1 MADPHGCI
9 FALRFRKDYRQ
20 CAALLDFVQMKV
32 LLFSNFIETFC
43 CSFFIFSYF
52 CKKKRGMKE
61 KVIYLLLII
70 MILTSCAGN
79 RKYDD
84 LMQRADSIMNVN
96 DDSAKV
102 AIRMFDGVKSQLP
115 EFSKAQKMR
124 YELLRHKAMNKAY
137 ISFTSDSKMKEVVD
151 YYDRHGSANERML
164 ANYVLGCVYRDM
176 HEVPLAL
183 EYYNKAAEQA
193 DTTAAD
199 CDYGTLYRVYSQMGF
214 LFSKQYLPYQLLDAF
229 GKAEKYA
236 YLAKDTLNA
245 IINYQNKGDAY
256 DYLGKKDSVVAINLR
271 SANMFKRI
279 GDNYN
284 AAIALGCNYSYYIEK
299 QDSVNAKKAFEA
311 YFSTGYEGNSNY
323 GDAKAFLLCEKG
335 RYYMFVSR
343 LDSAFSCLNQSLKL
357 SKSYSNK
364 AAATKVLAQYYAR
377 VNKPV
382 LAMKYALKSS
392 EYNDSDLLAVRESQ
406 LQQIQAMYNYGRNQ
420 EIARKAELKAER
432 ITMLVYVLIAGGVVI
447 FLLLT
452 YLYLKQLK
460 KKKEKILVTKHLYDD
475 SLLKLR
481 QKQEELELLRTVND
495 RKIADVIKEKEQTIN
510 KLKEDLKD
518 IRDKYSNSS
527 LSDVDILL
535 KESSIYKRI
544 KYLELHPKETMREND
559 WIELE
564 ETIEQLIPSFIPLL
578 KNRLNVMAYR
588 ICLLVKLEIS
598 TSSIAILL
606 GLSSSAI
613 SKYRKVMLEKLCG
626 RSGKPKD
633 FDEYIRQIE

>member
-1 MADPHGCI
+1 
-9 FALRFRKDYRQ
+9 
-20 CAALLDFVQMKV
+20 
-32 LLFSNFIETFC
+32 
-43 CSFFIFSYF
+43 
-52 CKKKRGMKE
+52 MKE
-61 KVIYLLLII
+61 KVIFLLFII
-70 MILTSCAGN
+70 MLLASCAGN

-102 AIRMFDGVKSQLP
+102 AIRMLDGVKSQLP

-183 EYYNKAAEQA
+183 EYYNKATEQA

-256 DYLGKKDSVVAINLR
+256 DYLGRKDSVVAINLR

-335 RYYMFVSR
+335 RYYMFISR
-343 LDSAFSCLNQSLKL
+343 IDSAFSCLNQSLKL

-392 EYNDSDLLAVRESQ
+392 EYNNSDLLAVRESQ

-452 YLYLKQLK
+452 HLYLKQLK

-578 KNRLNVMAYR
+578 KNRLNVIAYR

>member
-1 MADPHGCI
+1 
-9 FALRFRKDYRQ
+9 
-20 CAALLDFVQMKV
+20 
-32 LLFSNFIETFC
+32 
-43 CSFFIFSYF
+43 
-52 CKKKRGMKE
+52 
-61 KVIYLLLII
+61 

-229 GKAEKYA
+229 DKAEKYA

-452 YLYLKQLK
+452 HLYLKQLK

-495 RKIADVIKEKEQTIN
+495 RKIADVIKEKEQMIN
-510 KLKEDLKD
+510 KLEDDLKD

-544 KYLELHPKETMREND
+544 KYLELHPKEIMREND

>member
-1 MADPHGCI
+1 
-9 FALRFRKDYRQ
+9 
-20 CAALLDFVQMKV
+20 
-32 LLFSNFIETFC
+32 
-43 CSFFIFSYF
+43 
-52 CKKKRGMKE
+52 MKE
-61 KVIYLLLII
+61 KVLYLLLII
-70 MILTSCAGN
+70 MLLASCAGN

-102 AIRMFDGVKSQLP
+102 AIRMLDGVESQLP

-137 ISFTSDSKMKEVVD
+137 ISFTSDSIMKEVVD

-214 LFSKQYLPYQLLDAF
+214 LFDKQYLPYQELEAF
-229 GKAEKYA
+229 SKAVRYA

-245 IINYQNKGDAY
+245 IINYQNRGIAY
-256 DYLGKKDSVVAINLR
+256 DYLGNKDSVIAINLH
-271 SANMFKRI
+271 AAEMYKRI
-279 GDNYN
+279 RNN
-284 AAIALGCNYSYYIEK
+284 EAAAIALGCNYSYYIDK
-299 QDSVNAKKAFEA
+299 GDSVNARKAFES
-311 YFSTGYEGNSNY
+311 YTSTGYEGNSNY

-452 YLYLKQLK
+452 HLYLKQLK

-510 KLKEDLKD
+510 KLEDDLKD

-544 KYLELHPKETMREND
+544 KYLELHPKEIMREND

>member
-1 MADPHGCI
+1 M
-9 FALRFRKDYRQ
+9 F
-20 CAALLDFVQMKV
+20 
-32 LLFSNFIETFC
+32 
-43 CSFFIFSYF
+43 
-52 CKKKRGMKE
+52 
-61 KVIYLLLII
+61 LLLII

-84 LMQRADSIMNVN
+84 LMQRADSIMNAD

-102 AIRMFDGVKSQLP
+102 AIRMLDGVKPLLL

-137 ISFTSDSKMKEVVD
+137 ISFTSDSIMKEVVD

-311 YFSTGYEGNSNY
+311 YFSTGYEGNLNY
-323 GDAKAFLLCEKG
+323 EDSKAYVLCQKG
-335 RYYMFVSR
+335 IYYMFTGQ
-343 LDSAFSCLNQSLKL
+343 LDSACYILKQSLKFC
-357 SKSYSNK
+357 KSFSNK
-364 AAATKVLAQYYAR
+364 AATTKALAHYYAK
-377 VNKPV
+377 VNQTS
-382 LAMKYALKSS
+382 LAMKYALQSS

-452 YLYLKQLK
+452 HLYLKQLK

-510 KLKEDLKD
+510 KLEDDLKD
-518 IRDKYSNSS
+518 IREKYSNSS

-544 KYLELHPKETMREND
+544 KYLELHPKEIMREND

>member
-1 MADPHGCI
+1 
-9 FALRFRKDYRQ
+9 
-20 CAALLDFVQMKV
+20 
-32 LLFSNFIETFC
+32 
-43 CSFFIFSYF
+43 
-52 CKKKRGMKE
+52 MKE
-61 KVIYLLLII
+61 KVIFLLLII

-102 AIRMFDGVKSQLP
+102 AIRMLDGVKSQLP
-115 EFSKAQKMR
+115 EYTQAQKMR

-137 ISFTSDSKMKEVVD
+137 ISFTSDSIMKEVVD

-335 RYYMFVSR
+335 TYYMFVSR

-510 KLKEDLKD
+510 KLEDDLKD

-544 KYLELHPKETMREND
+544 KYLELHPKEIMREND

-578 KNRLNVMAYR
+578 KNRLNVIAYR

>member
-1 MADPHGCI
+1 
-9 FALRFRKDYRQ
+9 
-20 CAALLDFVQMKV
+20 
-32 LLFSNFIETFC
+32 
-43 CSFFIFSYF
+43 
-52 CKKKRGMKE
+52 MKE
-61 KVIYLLLII
+61 KVIFLLLII
-70 MILTSCAGN
+70 MLLASCAGN

-102 AIRMFDGVKSQLP
+102 AIRMLDGVKSQLP
-115 EFSKAQKMR
+115 EFSQSQKMR
-124 YELLRHKAMNKAY
+124 YELLRHKAMNKAC
-137 ISFTSDSKMKEVVD
+137 ISFTSDSIMKEVVD

-176 HEVPLAL
+176 HEAPMVL
-183 EYYNKAAEQA
+183 EYYNKATEQA

-214 LFSKQYLPYQLLDAF
+214 LFDKQYLPYQELEAF
-229 GKAEKYA
+229 GKAVRYA
-236 YLAKDTLNA
+236 YLPKDTLNA
-245 IINYQNKGDAY
+245 IINYQNRGIAY
-256 DYLGKKDSVVAINLR
+256 DYLGNKDSVIAINLH
-271 SANMFKRI
+271 AAEMYKRI
-279 GDNYN
+279 RNN
-284 AAIALGCNYSYYIEK
+284 EAAAIALGCNYSYYIDK
-299 QDSVNAKKAFEA
+299 GDSVNARKAFES
-311 YFSTGYEGNSNY
+311 YTSTGYEGNSNY

-382 LAMKYALKSS
+382 LAMKYALKTS
-392 EYNDSDLLAVRESQ
+392 EYNDSDLLAVRENQ

-495 RKIADVIKEKEQTIN
+495 RKIADVIKEKEQTIK
-510 KLKEDLKD
+510 KLEDDLKD

-544 KYLELHPKETMREND
+544 KYLELHPKEIMREND

>member
-1 MADPHGCI
+1 
-9 FALRFRKDYRQ
+9 
-20 CAALLDFVQMKV
+20 
-32 LLFSNFIETFC
+32 
-43 CSFFIFSYF
+43 
-52 CKKKRGMKE
+52 MKE
-61 KVIYLLLII
+61 KVIFLLLII
-70 MILTSCAGN
+70 MLLASCAGN

-102 AIRMFDGVKSQLP
+102 AIRMLDGVESQLP

-137 ISFTSDSKMKEVVD
+137 ISFTSDSIMKEIVD

-452 YLYLKQLK
+452 HLYLKQLK

-495 RKIADVIKEKEQTIN
+495 RKIADVIKEKEQMIN
-510 KLKEDLKD
+510 KLEDDLKD

-544 KYLELHPKETMREND
+544 KYLELHPKEIMREND

-578 KNRLNVMAYR
+578 KNRLNVIAYR

>member
-1 MADPHGCI
+1 
-9 FALRFRKDYRQ
+9 
-20 CAALLDFVQMKV
+20 
-32 LLFSNFIETFC
+32 
-43 CSFFIFSYF
+43 
-52 CKKKRGMKE
+52 MKE

-102 AIRMFDGVKSQLP
+102 AIRMLDGVKSQLP

-229 GKAEKYA
+229 DKAEKYA

-452 YLYLKQLK
+452 HLYLKQLK

-495 RKIADVIKEKEQTIN
+495 RKIADVIKEKEQMIN
-510 KLKEDLKD
+510 KLEDDLKD

>member
-1 MADPHGCI
+1 
-9 FALRFRKDYRQ
+9 
-20 CAALLDFVQMKV
+20 
-32 LLFSNFIETFC
+32 
-43 CSFFIFSYF
+43 
-52 CKKKRGMKE
+52 MKE
-61 KVIYLLLII
+61 KVIFLLLII
-70 MILTSCAGN
+70 MLLASCAGN

-102 AIRMFDGVKSQLP
+102 AIRMLDGVESQLP

-137 ISFTSDSKMKEVVD
+137 ISFTSDSIMKEIVD

-214 LFSKQYLPYQLLDAF
+214 LFSKQYLSYQLLDAF
-229 GKAEKYA
+229 DKAEKYA

-335 RYYMFVSR
+335 RYYMFISR

-452 YLYLKQLK
+452 HLYLKQLK

-495 RKIADVIKEKEQTIN
+495 RKIADVIKEKEQMIN
-510 KLKEDLKD
+510 KLEDDLKD

-544 KYLELHPKETMREND
+544 KYLELHPKEIMREND

-578 KNRLNVMAYR
+578 KNRLNVIAYR

>member
-1 MADPHGCI
+1 
-9 FALRFRKDYRQ
+9 
-20 CAALLDFVQMKV
+20 
-32 LLFSNFIETFC
+32 
-43 CSFFIFSYF
+43 
-52 CKKKRGMKE
+52 MKE
-61 KVIYLLLII
+61 KVIYLLLILL
-70 MILTSCAGN
+70 ILTSCAGN

-102 AIRMFDGVKSQLP
+102 AIRMLDGVKSQLP
-115 EFSKAQKMR
+115 EFTQAQKMR

-335 RYYMFVSR
+335 TYYMFVSR

-452 YLYLKQLK
+452 HLYLKQLK

-510 KLKEDLKD
+510 KLEDDLKD

-544 KYLELHPKETMREND
+544 KYLELHPKEIMREND

-578 KNRLNVMAYR
+578 KNRLNVIAYR

>member
-1 MADPHGCI
+1 
-9 FALRFRKDYRQ
+9 
-20 CAALLDFVQMKV
+20 
-32 LLFSNFIETFC
+32 
-43 CSFFIFSYF
+43 
-52 CKKKRGMKE
+52 
-61 KVIYLLLII
+61 

-102 AIRMFDGVKSQLP
+102 AIRMLDGVKSQLP

-335 RYYMFVSR
+335 RYYMFISR

-452 YLYLKQLK
+452 HLYLKQLK

-495 RKIADVIKEKEQTIN
+495 RKIADVIKEKEQMIN
-510 KLKEDLKD
+510 KLEDDLKD

-544 KYLELHPKETMREND
+544 KYLELHPKEIMREND

-578 KNRLNVMAYR
+578 KNRLNVIAYR

-613 SKYRKVMLEKLCG
+613 SKYRKVMLEKLCD

>member
-1 MADPHGCI
+1 
-9 FALRFRKDYRQ
+9 
-20 CAALLDFVQMKV
+20 
-32 LLFSNFIETFC
+32 
-43 CSFFIFSYF
+43 
-52 CKKKRGMKE
+52 MKE

-102 AIRMFDGVKSQLP
+102 AIRMLDGVKSQLP

-578 KNRLNVMAYR
+578 KNRLNVIAYR

>member
-1 MADPHGCI
+1 
-9 FALRFRKDYRQ
+9 
-20 CAALLDFVQMKV
+20 
-32 LLFSNFIETFC
+32 
-43 CSFFIFSYF
+43 
-52 CKKKRGMKE
+52 MKE
-61 KVIYLLLII
+61 KVLYLLLII
-70 MILTSCAGN
+70 MLLASCAGN

-102 AIRMFDGVKSQLP
+102 AIRMLDGVESQLP

-137 ISFTSDSKMKEVVD
+137 ISFTSDSIMKEVVD
-151 YYDRHGSANERML
+151 YYDHHGSANERML
-164 ANYVLGCVYRDM
+164 ANYALGCVYRDM
-176 HEVPLAL
+176 HEVPMAL
-183 EYYNKAAEQA
+183 EYYNKATEQA

-284 AAIALGCNYSYYIEK
+284 AAVALGCNYSYYIEM
-299 QDSVNAKKAFEA
+299 QDTVNAKKAFEA

-420 EIARKAELKAER
+420 EIARKAEFKAER

-452 YLYLKQLK
+452 HLYLRQLK
-460 KKKEKILVTKHLYDD
+460 KKKEKIVVTKQLYDD

-510 KLKEDLKD
+510 KLEDDLKD

-544 KYLELHPKETMREND
+544 KYLELHPKEIMREND

>member
-1 MADPHGCI
+1 
-9 FALRFRKDYRQ
+9 
-20 CAALLDFVQMKV
+20 
-32 LLFSNFIETFC
+32 
-43 CSFFIFSYF
+43 
-52 CKKKRGMKE
+52 MKE

-335 RYYMFVSR
+335 TYYMFVSR

-452 YLYLKQLK
+452 HLYLKQLK

-578 KNRLNVMAYR
+578 KNRLNVIAYR

>member
-1 MADPHGCI
+1 
-9 FALRFRKDYRQ
+9 
-20 CAALLDFVQMKV
+20 
-32 LLFSNFIETFC
+32 
-43 CSFFIFSYF
+43 
-52 CKKKRGMKE
+52 MKE
-61 KVIYLLLII
+61 KVIFLLLII
-70 MILTSCAGN
+70 MLLASCAGN

-102 AIRMFDGVKSQLP
+102 AIRMLDGVESQLP

-137 ISFTSDSKMKEVVD
+137 ISFTSDSIMKEIVD

-214 LFSKQYLPYQLLDAF
+214 LFSKQYLSYQLLDAF
-229 GKAEKYA
+229 DKAEKYA

-452 YLYLKQLK
+452 HLYLKQLK

-495 RKIADVIKEKEQTIN
+495 RKIADVIKEKEQMIN
-510 KLKEDLKD
+510 KLEDDLKD

-544 KYLELHPKETMREND
+544 KYLELHPKEIMREND

-578 KNRLNVMAYR
+578 KNRLNVIAYR

-633 FDEYIRQIE
+633 FDEYIQQIE

>member
-1 MADPHGCI
+1 
-9 FALRFRKDYRQ
+9 
-20 CAALLDFVQMKV
+20 
-32 LLFSNFIETFC
+32 
-43 CSFFIFSYF
+43 
-52 CKKKRGMKE
+52 MKE

-102 AIRMFDGVKSQLP
+102 AIRMLDGVKSQLP

-236 YLAKDTLNA
+236 YLVKDTLNA

-335 RYYMFVSR
+335 RYYMFISR

-452 YLYLKQLK
+452 HLYLKQLK

-613 SKYRKVMLEKLCG
+613 SKYRKVMLEKLCD